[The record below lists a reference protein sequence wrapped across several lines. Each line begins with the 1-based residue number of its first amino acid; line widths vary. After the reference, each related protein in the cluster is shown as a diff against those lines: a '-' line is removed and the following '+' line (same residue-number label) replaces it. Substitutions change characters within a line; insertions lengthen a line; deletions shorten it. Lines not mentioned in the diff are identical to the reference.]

1 MRALALLL
9 AAFFLS
15 LPGSAARAQSCTFT
29 IGDVDFGAVDVL
41 SGGQVSLGTSLHISC
56 SGLSLNTVRVC
67 ASIGSGSGG
76 AVSGARRLL
85 GSNGTLDYQ
94 LYSSGSTVW
103 GSNYWGLPGA
113 PPTIDV
119 PLNLGGS
126 GSTSVPITVTLFGA
140 QQTAHVGAYQ
150 SNFTA
155 SDNRFVYG
163 YTFLGIV
170 GCHLIPLLP
179 QLGSTTFKVQA
190 HIDNTCHVTAQDI
203 DFGTRGI
210 LSSNVDATGE
220 VSVRCTNGTPYS
232 VGLNGGLAAAPPTAR
247 HMTGPATILYGI
259 YRDAAR
265 TQAWGSTVGTT
276 MAGNGSGLSQPLT
289 TYGRVPPQAAAPG
302 TYTDSVIATVT
313 Y

>member
-1 MRALALLL
+1 MRL
-9 AAFFLS
+9 AALVVITILLC
-15 LPGSAARAQSCTFT
+15 LPSSGTRAQSCTFT
-29 IGDVDFGAVDVL
+29 IGDVDFGPVDIL
-41 SGGQVSLGTSLHISC
+41 AGGEASLATSLHISC
-56 SGLSLNTVRVC
+56 SGLVLNTVRVC
-67 ASIGSGSGG
+67 ASIGAGSGG
-76 AVSGARRLL
+76 AVSGARHLL
-85 GSNGTLDYQ
+85 GSSGTLDYQ

-113 PPTIDV
+113 PPTIDI
-119 PLNLGGS
+119 PLGLGGS
-126 GSTSVPITVTLFGA
+126 GSTTVPITVKLFGA
-140 QQTAHVGAYQ
+140 QQTAHVGSYI

-155 SDNRFVYG
+155 ADNRLVYG

-190 HIDNTCHVTAQDI
+190 QIDNNCHVSAQDI

-210 LSSNVDATGE
+210 LASNVDAAGQ

-232 VGLNGGLAAAPPTAR
+232 IGLDGGLAAAPPTAR

-259 YRDAAR
+259 YLDGAR
-265 TQAWGSTVGTT
+265 TQPWGNTLGTT
-276 MAGNGSGLSQPLT
+276 AAGSGTGLLQPLP
-289 TYGRVPPQAAAPG
+289 TYGRVPPQPAAPG
-302 TYTDSVIATVT
+302 SYQDSVIATVT